1 MPGIFN
7 WIRPNVLLGDSEPRN
22 AGYFQHLFLAQVG
35 HGWHLCRIRGNLL
48 ASPSKRRDVLAGQHF
63 QHRGRNKLS
72 LAWQVALYSAPGQSG
87 RHARRGWWTRD
98 VEPVRGR
105 LPSVLPGCGTRLE
118 GGWRPPKRRHAGRP
132 LKTLEPGCEGVGLF
146 PAAINGQLTRSNC
159 TFDI

>member
-87 RHARRGWWTRD
+87 LHARRGWWTRD

-105 LPSVLPGCGTRLE
+105 VYLQSSLGVVQGSR
-118 GGWRPPKRRHAGRP
+118 
-132 LKTLEPGCEGVGLF
+132 GVGDLLN
-146 PAAINGQLTRSNC
+146 AGMLDAR
-159 TFDI
+159 

>member
-22 AGYFQHLFLAQVG
+22 AGHFQHLFLAQVG

-72 LAWQVALYSAPGQSG
+72 SYTANISSNNHAALPYTLCDWEPEAFE
-87 RHARRGWWTRD
+87 RRLLNYRCN
-98 VEPVRGR
+98 
-105 LPSVLPGCGTRLE
+105 PSTIDSL
-118 GGWRPPKRRHAGRP
+118 
-132 LKTLEPGCEGVGLF
+132 
-146 PAAINGQLTRSNC
+146 
-159 TFDI
+159 